1 MELIQEQSSVVGRM
15 FGHDQPQQSASPSSA
30 GTMRPRVSF
39 HEAVRMCWDKY
50 TDCSGRAR
58 RSEYWWFFLFA
69 LMAVFVPLLP
79 LGILY
84 HASDVTTARGA
95 EVLWILPSIML
106 LIALLVIVLFMLCP
120 LYAATTR
127 RLHDTGRSGKWIGW
141 DILLTV
147 VSSIVL
153 SVAYGM
159 IGYVN
164 DAPEPGN
171 FAMMKAVF
179 HSSLP
184 LLVVAG
190 VFIVYLAHIAV
201 STSILVFT
209 LLDSQRGENR
219 YGRSPKY
226 QP

>member
-1 MELIQEQSSVVGRM
+1 M
-15 FGHDQPQQSASPSSA
+15 FGHNQPQQSASTSPATTS
-30 GTMRPRVSF
+30 RPRVSF
-39 HEAVRMCWDKY
+39 REAIRLCWDKY

-58 RSEYWWFFLFA
+58 RSEYWWFLLFA
-69 LMAVFVPLLP
+69 LMAIFVPLLP

-84 HASDVTTARGA
+84 HAYDLATARGA
-95 EVLWILPSIML
+95 QVLWFLPSIML
-106 LIALLVIVLFMLCP
+106 FIALLVIVLFMLCP

-141 DILLTV
+141 DIALSV

-153 SVAYGM
+153 SVAYGAVN
-159 IGYVN
+159 YVS
-164 DAPEPGN
+164 DAPAPGN
-171 FAMMKAVF
+171 FAMMRAVF

-184 LLVVAG
+184 LLVVAS
-190 VFIVYLAHIAV
+190 VFIVYMAHIAV
-201 STSILVFT
+201 SASILVFT
-209 LLDSQRGENR
+209 LLDSQRGENK